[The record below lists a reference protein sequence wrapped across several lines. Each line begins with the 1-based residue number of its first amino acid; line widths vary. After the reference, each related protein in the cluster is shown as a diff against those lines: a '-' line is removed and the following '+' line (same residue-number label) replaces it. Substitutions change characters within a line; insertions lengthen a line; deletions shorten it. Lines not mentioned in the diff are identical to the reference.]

1 MNVFLDN
8 FALTYPFSFHRNWKK
23 RRAKRKRRDKSLR
36 KNEGK
41 GIGNVIARE
50 ESESGNEKKSARRR
64 KKENAIETET
74 KREKETEIVI
84 ERESVKRRET
94 VGETI
99 ARIGVDQ
106 GRKVE
111 TEIERGNV
119 SGNEKG
125 KETEKKRKKGTE
137 RKMKKKLMSDGNS
150 KENCVKRRLRTKSV
164 LKIGRSERGKK
175 LETMKR
181 KLSERKKNAEIWQ
194 KKQND

>member
-1 MNVFLDN
+1 M
-8 FALTYPFSFHRNWKK
+8 
-23 RRAKRKRRDKSLR
+23 R

-106 GRKVE
+106 G
-111 TEIERGNV
+111 
-119 SGNEKG
+119 
-125 KETEKKRKKGTE
+125 
-137 RKMKKKLMSDGNS
+137 
-150 KENCVKRRLRTKSV
+150 KSI
-164 LKIGRSERGKK
+164 LIIY
-175 LETMKR
+175 T
-181 KLSERKKNAEIWQ
+181 
-194 KKQND
+194 